1 MLAAEFTGGY
11 PSFGFAENTDDLFVG
26 KTLLH
31 GDVLMWLMKTL
42 LTSGCT
48 NQRGAG
54 QRRCKVTL
62 NGMNYRMPLKI
73 LERNITLRFQSLISK
88 PITLWKENRSIESGL
103 RKNPSNKC
111 QNRLLCV
118 CSQNQPE
125 QVTGYMIDCMLTE
138 DTDAIRC

>member
-1 MLAAEFTGGY
+1 MVKDNEVLEFFRGELSLAVTFTFKLIPIELDTPLQGYAEWDELPY
-11 PSFGFAENTDDLFVG
+11 AIEV
-26 KTLLH
+26 
-31 GDVLMWLMKTL
+31 
-42 LTSGCT
+42 
-48 NQRGAG
+48 
-54 QRRCKVTL
+54 
-62 NGMNYRMPLKI
+62 

-88 PITLWKENRSIESGL
+88 PITPGKENRSIESGL